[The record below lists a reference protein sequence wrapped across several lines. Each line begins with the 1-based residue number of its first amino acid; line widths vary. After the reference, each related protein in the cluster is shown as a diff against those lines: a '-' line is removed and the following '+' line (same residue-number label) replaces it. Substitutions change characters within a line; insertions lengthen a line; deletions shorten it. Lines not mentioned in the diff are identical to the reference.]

1 MGSQALGDQAGAGL
15 EGKIQFIADQ
25 LSKGKIIP
33 LGGGRK
39 SHQIE
44 VATPVAGDLKPGG
57 LLFGYP

>member
-1 MGSQALGDQAGAGL
+1 LGDQAGAGL

-57 LLFGYP
+57 LLFSYP